1 MAKDATKDAPK
12 PAAKPQAA
20 AKSSGDKAQRK
31 KGEGAAQ
38 APSIAK
44 GRPKGTGTV
53 PARLKETFH
62 KTLLPALM
70 KARGY
75 TNPWQVPRVEKIV
88 INMGVGEGRENA
100 KVLDFATAELQA
112 ITGQKPVVTRAKK
125 SIANFKLREGVP
137 IGAKVTLRGARMY
150 EFLDRLVNVALPRVR
165 AQGRG
170 AGHYKGELV
179 SHAQRSHRRHADPHP
194 QREPGGAREGGHPGL
209 AAQGAHRGAPQGGGL
224 HQELPAARGPEAGHA
239 ARLSQVRRGQREDDL
254 GARARVD
261 PGAARLRHAR
271 ADPVDRRRDGR

>member
-20 AKSSGDKAQRK
+20 AKPSGDKAQRK

-165 AQGRG
+165 DFKGVPPKGFDGRG
-170 AGHYKGELV
+170 NYALGL
-179 SHAQRSHRRHADPHP
+179 
-194 QREPGGAREGGHPGL
+194 REQLIFPEIVYDKIDKVRGMDINIVTTARTDEDAKALLTHLGMPF
-209 AAQGAHRGAPQGGGL
+209 
-224 HQELPAARGPEAGHA
+224 
-239 ARLSQVRRGQREDDL
+239 RE
-254 GARARVD
+254 
-261 PGAARLRHAR
+261 
-271 ADPVDRRRDGR
+271 